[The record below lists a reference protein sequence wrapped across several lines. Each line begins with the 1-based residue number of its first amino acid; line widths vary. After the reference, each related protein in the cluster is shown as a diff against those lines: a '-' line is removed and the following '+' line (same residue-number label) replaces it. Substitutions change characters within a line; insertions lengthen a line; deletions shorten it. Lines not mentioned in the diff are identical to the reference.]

1 MFLLAFDKD
10 EVQQLGTERHISF
23 FQSKVLEMTKAP
35 LFSFTQTSKKF
46 FISLTFTSLKMKSRD
61 DRFLFVY
68 FIILFL
74 IIFKSIFKSNKS
86 IRIIQASF
94 VYICS
99 NYLSFWVWVDW
110 KKEHI
115 FSFFYWLLH
124 QKN

>member
-35 LFSFTQTSKKF
+35 LFSFTQTSKKN

-68 FIILFL
+68 LFYFFISEDKYVSKI
-74 IIFKSIFKSNKS
+74 
-86 IRIIQASF
+86 AS
-94 VYICS
+94 
-99 NYLSFWVWVDW
+99 
-110 KKEHI
+110 
-115 FSFFYWLLH
+115 
-124 QKN
+124 

>member
-35 LFSFTQTSKKF
+35 LFSFTQTSKNF

-99 NYLSFWVWVDW
+99 NYLSF
-110 KKEHI
+110 
-115 FSFFYWLLH
+115 
-124 QKN
+124 